1 MHLPFFLFCFPDVYC
16 LLNSPIISCIFHRG
30 ESERDAAR
38 RADSNS
44 TMVDLQTLIRRQQW
58 DEIKAR
64 LEVYPHEAGE
74 RLTGIVTRGGFV
86 ATDGCTPLH
95 YAVERRPP
103 VEVVEALMTAWPE
116 AVMTRMQPGGALP
129 LHVACTWHASA
140 SIVSILCQREPMACR
155 APDELGN
162 VPLHHAAF
170 SGAMVP
176 VVDVLLRAFPK
187 AVLARNLQGSLPA
200 DICKRL
206 RHENRKNILVLLTT
220 HKELVV
226 QHSRSLSNGAMGM
239 IAQQAM
245 DLNLANY
252 GPPMSPRLAPIT
264 SFGEDKSHES
274 GVEVQVDASG
284 DEMIWI

>member
-1 MHLPFFLFCFPDVYC
+1 MRSSLIYSLVDFLILLMIACF
-16 LLNSPIISCIFHRG
+16 FHRG
-30 ESERDAAR
+30 ESEKDAAR
-38 RADSNS
+38 RADTNS
-44 TMVDLQTLIRRQQW
+44 TTMDLQTLIRRQQW
-58 DEIKAR
+58 EEIKAR

-74 RLTGIVTRGGFV
+74 TLTGIVTRGGFV

-103 VEVVEALMTAWPE
+103 ADVVEALMTAWPE
-116 AVMTRMQPGGALP
+116 AVATRMQPGGALP

-140 SIVSILCQREPMACR
+140 NVVSILCQREPMACR
-155 APDELGN
+155 TPDELGN

-170 SGAMVP
+170 SGAMVT
-176 VVDVLLRAFPK
+176 VVDVLLRAYPK

-220 HKELVV
+220 RKELVV
-226 QHSRSLSNGAMGM
+226 RHSRSLSNGTMGM

-245 DLNLANY
+245 DLNLAI

-264 SFGEDKSHES
+264 SVGEDKSHES
-274 GVEVQVDASG
+274 GIEVQVDTGG